1 MFYFSA
7 LDSRVASVIGHN
19 SASGNK
25 YGISHD
31 KLSYLKYDTELKQWI
46 SIPSGDYS
54 PASNTMIKLEANTA
68 GGNPVSGKIKNV
80 ASDQWGGKTVYL
92 YSFLIT
98 RALLFTSVWY
108 LSTVILTFIYYL
120 SLHFFYGSGTF

>member
-54 PASNTMIKLEANTA
+54 PASDTMIKLEANTA
-68 GGNPVSGKIKNV
+68 GGDPVSGKFKSV
-80 ASDQWGGKTVYL
+80 GTDQWGGKTVYL
-92 YSFLIT
+92 YSFLINRT
-98 RALLFTSVWY
+98 LLFTSVWF
-108 LSTVILTFIYYL
+108 LSTVIMTFIYYFYL
-120 SLHFFYGSGTF
+120 YFFYGWVTF